1 MAEKSNP
8 FATNAELRAHHA
20 RMKSPAVNP
29 FASAPVPTAA
39 DDSTAAPSAS
49 SNTLEELLDRAE
61 ELRIEKAAVVKALD
75 EERAQVARDI
85 FRLRGGETGKHVV
98 GGREFTF
105 RKPAVRR
112 SADYTLLESM
122 YPAAYA
128 AAVKVTEP
136 DPEAMPTLI
145 LGKGFQK

>member
-1 MAEKSNP
+1 MAE
-8 FATNAELRAHHA
+8 R
-20 RMKSPAVNP
+20 VNP
-29 FASAPVPTAA
+29 FASLPSTFKASTPQAA
-39 DDSTAAPSAS
+39 DDIPIPPAS

-75 EERAQVARDI
+75 EERSQVARDI
-85 FRLRGGETGKHVV
+85 FRLCGGKTGKHVV
-98 GGREFTF
+98 SGRELTF
-105 RKPAVRR
+105 RKPASRR
-112 SADYTLLESM
+112 SADYSLLESM

-145 LGKGFQK
+145 LGKGFAK